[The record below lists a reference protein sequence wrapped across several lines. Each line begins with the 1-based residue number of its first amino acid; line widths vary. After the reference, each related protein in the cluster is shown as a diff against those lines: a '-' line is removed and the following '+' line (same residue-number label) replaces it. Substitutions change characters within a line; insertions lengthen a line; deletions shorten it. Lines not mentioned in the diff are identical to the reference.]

1 MELKTQALDRVLEA
15 LSPALAAELDRVVKE
30 TREALEQD
38 FQDRLH
44 GAKSE
49 AEATAK
55 SAAVAQLDR
64 SVAEIRENT
73 RSQVT
78 AELEQEFKKNLQEAT
93 DKLQSESSAER
104 ERLQEQLDQWRIFAE
119 TQQQLAESSSQ
130 SEILARFMRLTE
142 PFAAGLALYVARAD
156 GLALWKDRGKT
167 FPEIISQ
174 ETTDPEFY
182 FRSIVVRGKTVAAIY
197 AAQPYKA
204 EALAFMTAC
213 LERAVEVF
221 GLRLR
226 GPGSKLAVASETT
239 VTSPAAAPSTTN
251 TGNNDTSRL
260 GAAYPGP
267 TNS

>member
-30 TREALEQD
+30 TREALEED
-38 FQDRLH
+38 FQKRLH
-44 GAKSE
+44 GAVRD
-49 AEATAK
+49 AEAMAK
-55 SAAVAQLDR
+55 SAAEQLGR
-64 SVAEIRENT
+64 SIEETRETT
-73 RSQVT
+73 RNQVT
-78 AELEQEFKKNLQEAT
+78 MELEKQFTKTLQET
-93 DKLQSESSAER
+93 TEKLQSESSAER

-119 TQQQLAESSSQ
+119 TQQQLVESSSQ
-130 SEILARFMRLTE
+130 SEILARFLRLTE
-142 PFAAGLALYVARAD
+142 PFAAGLAIYVAKAD

-182 FRSIVVRGKTVAAIY
+182 FRTISVRGRTVAAIY

-213 LERAVEVF
+213 LERAIEIF
-221 GLRLR
+221 GLKLR
-226 GPGSKLAVASETT
+226 APGFRPAIVSEKT
-239 VTSPAAAPSTTN
+239 VTSAPVAASAPDAGTN
-251 TGNNDTSRL
+251 DPSRL
-260 GAAYPGP
+260 GAAYPGA